1 MNSVNPKAYNLN
13 IFYLRKIKE
22 RNIANRSYLPSIYI
36 VLHKFKTSKMKQI
49 KLLLVL
55 CVTFSI
61 FSCQQEQ
68 EGKVIYSETFNQ
80 DELED
85 SPDSDNEFI
94 EKYADYLKST
104 IEIYKFEN
112 ADIIAQNSTVKTE
125 SNTISQIIEF
135 KFEYSVGKS
144 NYFIKNSLAKHYNL
158 NDIETG
164 WKSGENL
171 FWSEIL
177 NENTQKENFTEY
189 KNDKVHSMGDY
200 SEYSELKKG
209 NMVMIILHIKWR
221 KLIIYFHQLI
231 EVEQKDKL
239 IEKINYN
246 FEKIKDTYS
255 VMDQKQIDQLVD
267 VAIDEIE
274 KQD

>member
-1 MNSVNPKAYNLN
+1 
-13 IFYLRKIKE
+13 
-22 RNIANRSYLPSIYI
+22 
-36 VLHKFKTSKMKQI
+36 MKQI